1 MHNLINE
8 TVIQA
13 EKDSEEIFKSINQK
27 VEVNQKRVLD
37 AFRRNYIGDH
47 HFTASDGYGYDDS
60 GRDNLEAVYA
70 DVFGTED
77 ALVRPQIVS
86 GTHAISTA
94 LFSILR
100 PNDELLYITGSPYDT
115 LEEVIGK
122 RGNSSGSLKDLGV
135 SYNEVKLTEEG
146 MVDYQAVKEKI
157 NEQTKVIG
165 IQRSKGYEDRP
176 SFTVNQIKEMID
188 YVKNINPN
196 LIVFVDNCYGEFV
209 EEIEPPHVG
218 ADIIAGSLIKNPGG
232 GLVRAGGYIAGT
244 EELVLNAANRLT
256 APGLGKE
263 AGATLQMLQEM
274 YQGFFL
280 APHIVGEALK
290 GAIFT
295 ARLFEL
301 LDIETTPFYNE
312 KRTDIIQTITFGDEE
327 AMIAFCQA
335 IQENSP
341 INSYVAPYPS
351 EMPGY
356 DEKVIMAAGT
366 FIQGSSI
373 ELSIDGPIK
382 APYIAFMQGGLTYTH
397 VKLAISQSVEK
408 LIREGLIPSSFTEK
422 DVFS

>member
-1 MHNLINE
+1 MHTLINE

-13 EKDSEEIFKSINQK
+13 ETDCQEVYKLINQN

-37 AFRRNYIGDH
+37 AFRKNYIGDF
-47 HFTASDGYGYDDS
+47 HFMSSDGYGYDDS
-60 GRDNLEAVYA
+60 GRENLEAVYS

-115 LEEVIGK
+115 LEEVIGI

-135 SYNEVKLTEEG
+135 SYDEVDLLEDGAVNFAEVKN
-146 MVDYQAVKEKI
+146 KI
-157 NEQTKVIG
+157 NERTKVIG

-176 SFTVNQIKEMID
+176 SFKISEIKEMVD
-188 YVKNINPN
+188 YVKSINSD

-209 EEIEPPHVG
+209 EEREPTHVG

-232 GLVRAGGYIAGT
+232 GLVRAGGYIAGS
-244 EELVLNAANRLT
+244 EELILNAANRLT

-263 AGATLQMLQEM
+263 TGATLNMLQEM

-280 APHIVGEALK
+280 APHVVGEALK
-290 GAIFT
+290 GAVFT
-295 ARLFEL
+295 ARYLEL
-301 LDIETTPFYNE
+301 KNYKVNPAYDA
-312 KRTDIIQTITFGDEE
+312 KRTDIIQTIKFEDESK
-327 AMIAFCQA
+327 MIAFCQN
-335 IQENSP
+335 IQKGSP
-341 INSYVAPYPS
+341 VNSYVEPYPS

-373 ELSIDGPIK
+373 ELSVDGPIK
-382 APYIAFMQGGLTYTH
+382 PPYIAFLQGGLTYSH
-397 VKLAISQSVEK
+397 VKIAVIEAMNLLEQ
-408 LIREGLIPSSFTEK
+408 
-422 DVFS
+422 